1 MTIADFSPTNTAA
14 PVFVTAEVLETE
26 DRGQFVRVSASGQWD
41 EPDFWARLATGP
53 LSRPCVGDQVL
64 IAGAGSTEA
73 YVIGCLTPP
82 AADRLT
88 SANGT
93 YAECCKDQSGHE
105 VVRVLTRNDELMF
118 EYDPEKQVT
127 RVAVP
132 QGSLE
137 LMTAKG
143 DLTLNAAGTVRIAGS
158 AIEITARRRLS
169 MAVVNAVGKA
179 KSWFRM
185 LEGRLHTGGA
195 KFDLVAEETELNSPT
210 TRLNSNEVSVN
221 AGQVHVEAEHL
232 ETAADTR
239 VERSGSVYQTVV
251 DVLQQQ
257 TGRLR
262 TYVSGLSHFRSKRA
276 YFSSEESFNIDGDK
290 VNLG

>member
-1 MTIADFSPTNTAA
+1 MTIADLSPTAATAS
-14 PVFVTAEVLETE
+14 VFVTAQVLETE
-26 DRGQFVRVSASGQWD
+26 DRGQFVRVFASGQWN

-53 LSRPCVGDQVL
+53 TLRPRVGDQVL

-82 AADRLT
+82 VPGRLT
-88 SANGT
+88 SASGT

-118 EYDPEKQVT
+118 EYDSEKQVT

-137 LMTAKG
+137 LTTAQG
-143 DLTLNAAGTVRIAGS
+143 DLSLNAAGTVRIAGS
-158 AIEITARRRLS
+158 AVEINARRRLS
-169 MAVVNAVGKA
+169 IAVVTVLGKA

-185 LEGRLHTGGA
+185 LEDRLHTGGA
-195 KFDLVAEETELNSPT
+195 KFDLLAEETELNSPT
-210 TRLNSNEVSVN
+210 TRLNSNDVSVN
-221 AGQVHVEAEHL
+221 AGHVQVEAAHL

-251 DVLQQQ
+251 DVFQQQ